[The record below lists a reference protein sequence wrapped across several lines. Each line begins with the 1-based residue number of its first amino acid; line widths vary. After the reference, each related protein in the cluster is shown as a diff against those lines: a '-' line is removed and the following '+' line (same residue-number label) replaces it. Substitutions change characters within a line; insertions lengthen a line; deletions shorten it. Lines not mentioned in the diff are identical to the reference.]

1 MPGERIAGLD
11 CVVTHPIAPSYLAC
25 ASQTAGYAAERMER
39 KKRSEFERFGSGA
52 GYDFV
57 PLAME
62 SHGRLGREAS
72 RFLSDLGDIA
82 ASDGRSRKAALV
94 QSVRQELSCALCRG
108 NGGMCFDST
117 FSIARTVDRQF
128 LPGCESPIDESGEV

>member
-1 MPGERIAGLD
+1 MLFR
-11 CVVTHPIAPSYLAC
+11 
-25 ASQTAGYAAERMER
+25 SQTAGFAAERMER

-62 SHGRLGREAS
+62 SYGSLGQQAS

-82 ASDGRSRKAALV
+82 ASDGRLRKATFV
-94 QSVRQELSCALCRG
+94 RSVRQELSCALCRG
-108 NGGMCFDST
+108 YGGMYFQST
-117 FSIARTVDRQF
+117 FSIARAVSCQF
-128 LPGCESPIDESGEV
+128 MPGCECPIDEIGEV

>member
-1 MPGERIAGLD
+1 MCQPISGFSPVVVLSRHSGCISLRIYK
-11 CVVTHPIAPSYLAC
+11 P
-25 ASQTAGYAAERMER
+25 TATGCAAERMER

-62 SHGRLGREAS
+62 SYGRLGREAS

-82 ASDGRSRKAALV
+82 ASDGRLRKAAFV
-94 QSVRQELSCALCRG
+94 RSVRQELSCVAAVEACT
-108 NGGMCFDST
+108 ST
-117 FSIARTVDRQF
+117 LR
-128 LPGCESPIDESGEV
+128 SP